1 MATQMDLW
9 RQDDCVF
16 FASIRPPVA
25 AGCRCSGALVL
36 FSSSLVA
43 ERCRRLHA
51 TRSAQKAVLVN
62 RVGDGMLVWGLVAA
76 VLLSVDRRS

>member
-1 MATQMDLW
+1 M
-9 RQDDCVF
+9 R
-16 FASIRPPVA
+16 
-25 AGCRCSGALVL
+25 G
-36 FSSSLVA
+36 SLVA